1 MAPSEYRQIRESLK
15 LTQGQLA
22 DLLGVALN
30 TVSRRELGQIAIERE
45 AELALQRVVST
56 HKKSSKKSLKRA

>member
-1 MAPSEYRQIRESLK
+1 MTPSEYRKVRESLK

-45 AELALQRVVST
+45 AELALQWVVST
-56 HKKSSKKSLKRA
+56 HKKSSTKSLKRA